1 MLKIDK
7 NLLNENGINGRN
19 PPCLDANN
27 VFKLVKHSFNSH
39 LLIPVEMK
47 LHPGVKTSKNISTTP
62 AVVKKGRFDAALQG
76 KMEVSI

>member
-1 MLKIDK
+1 MLLKIDK
-7 NLLNENGINGRN
+7 NLLNENGKNGSN

-62 AVVKKGRFDAALQG
+62 GVVENVSIDAALQANGG
-76 KMEVSI
+76 KI